1 MLSIAKSFPNHLH
14 SKGISKHTKKNST
27 ENFFSIESYITTY
40 LSKKLALNLLD
51 YIKTLQEMLETLEQI
66 GLNCNY
72 CNVGANTVKLTG
84 VTLNVLPAT
93 VTPDTPDTV
102 TV

>member
-1 MLSIAKSFPNHLH
+1 MSIAKNISEPPAYR
-14 SKGISKHTKKNST
+14 GISKHTKKNST

-40 LSKKLALNLLD
+40 LSIKLALNLLD

-66 GLNCNY
+66 GFNCNY